1 MSTSKEAIHAA
12 EKKIEDVLND
22 LEDSHDIRAFR
33 MQIISE
39 RGQYAES
46 YLLSQ
51 LEARAFNHEL

>member
-12 EKKIEDVLND
+12 EKKIENVLND

-39 RGQYAES
+39 RGQNAEVTITPDVTGGRFKS
-46 YLLSQ
+46 
-51 LEARAFNHEL
+51 